1 MQELPFSVDVVLP
14 GWDLFWSLLESRAS
28 TAAAPFAAAASAI
41 SERIRR
47 EMQLETLSSNPVL
60 AALRKL
66 FRAAGC
72 DPTRYRASSEALL
85 RRILKGEEFPVV
97 SPLVDLGNCLSAA
110 LAAPV
115 CVMEESAVTPP
126 FAFRAGR
133 PGESYISLRGPLSL
147 EGKPLLVDAQG
158 PCDAPIS
165 GNERLKVTAESRK
178 IWLVAYLPAGL
189 VSAEEA
195 ERRLTELIKAAPVA
209 EMLLSGHSA
218 ASR

>member
-1 MQELPFSVDVVLP
+1 MQELPFSVEVELP
-14 GWDLFWSLLESRAS
+14 GWDLYWSLLESRP
-28 TAAAPFAAAASAI
+28 TTTTAPFAAAASAI
-41 SERIRR
+41 SERTRR
-47 EMQLETLSSNPVL
+47 DMQLDSLSSNPVL

-133 PGESYISLRGPLSL
+133 PGESYLSLRGPLSL

-165 GNERLKVTAESRK
+165 GNDRLKVTAKSRK

-189 VSAEEA
+189 VSADQA
-195 ERRLTELIKAAPVA
+195 ERQLMDLLRAAPVA

-218 ASR
+218 ANL